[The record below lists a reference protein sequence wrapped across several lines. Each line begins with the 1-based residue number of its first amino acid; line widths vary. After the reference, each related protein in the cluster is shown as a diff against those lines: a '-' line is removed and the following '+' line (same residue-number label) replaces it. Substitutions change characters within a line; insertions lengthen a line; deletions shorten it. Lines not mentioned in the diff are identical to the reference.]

1 MFKSKRLLAE
11 STFSHENELYTAS
24 AELRKSFEESI
35 RKEVAHE
42 YELKNKEMQK
52 NLRDKYNRKEQ
63 LRKEEAEK
71 SIQGMSIEDIMKI
84 KKVKPEEMI
93 SQISSSLGMSFEIT
107 QRTLNRE

>member
-1 MFKSKRLLAE
+1 M
-11 STFSHENELYTAS
+11 
-24 AELRKSFEESI
+24 
-35 RKEVAHE
+35 
-42 YELKNKEMQK
+42 
-52 NLRDKYNRKEQ
+52 
-63 LRKEEAEK
+63 RKEEAEK